1 MTTLLLV
8 LYVLHLLLIVLAYR
22 VLVFRLP
29 EQERGILT
37 FICLF
42 SAVLPLLGEVLGGLA
57 YLISRRFASSDTLLD
72 YDEYVQFDVMNL
84 EGLQQQ
90 AADNM
95 EMVPI
100 KEALNMDA
108 KRRKQSMIH
117 LTTSSLKETG
127 KYLQYG
133 LDHDDSETVH
143 YAATVRNSL
152 FDRYE
157 ANLRLREQQL
167 NPVDVTTYHL
177 FIQECR
183 TFLESGLLDEGG
195 IHRLDERLEAVL
207 EQMRAFYPTD
217 LVRIEAEAEMALRQG
232 KNEKAIASYEE
243 MIHIHPTLPDG
254 YLALIRYYF
263 RRNDWTSIGPVLR
276 QLRTAVAAEDIPE
289 EHRFILE
296 RLEGGD
302 Q

>member
-1 MTTLLLV
+1 MMTLLSV
-8 LYVLHLLLIVLAYR
+8 LYLLHFLFIVLIYR
-22 VLVFRLP
+22 LLVFRLP
-29 EQERGILT
+29 EHERGILT

-42 SAVLPLLGEVLGGLA
+42 SVILPIFGEVFGGFA

-117 LTTSSLKETG
+117 LTTSSLKDTG

-177 FIQECR
+177 FIQECK
-183 TFLESGLLDEGG
+183 TFIESSLLDEGG
-195 IHRLDERLEAVL
+195 IGRLDDRLHLVL
-207 EQMRAFYPTD
+207 KQMRVLYPTD
-217 LVRIEAEAEMALRQG
+217 LVRIEAEAEMAIRQG
-232 KNEKAIASYEE
+232 KEKKAISSYEE

-263 RRNDWTSIGPVLR
+263 QRNDWSSIGPVLR
-276 QLRTAVAAEDIPE
+276 QLKTEVADENIPE

>member
-1 MTTLLLV
+1 MMTLLSV
-8 LYVLHLLLIVLAYR
+8 LYLLHFLFIVLIYR
-22 VLVFRLP
+22 LLVFRLP
-29 EQERGILT
+29 KHERGILT

-42 SAVLPLLGEVLGGLA
+42 SVTLPIFGEVFGGFA

-117 LTTSSLKETG
+117 LTTSSLKDTG

-177 FIQECR
+177 FIQECK
-183 TFLESGLLDEGG
+183 TFIESSLLDEGG
-195 IHRLDERLEAVL
+195 IGRLDDRLHLVL
-207 EQMRAFYPTD
+207 KQMRVLYPTD
-217 LVRIEAEAEMALRQG
+217 LVRIEAEAEMAIRQG
-232 KNEKAIASYEE
+232 TEKKAISSYEE

-263 RRNDWTSIGPVLR
+263 QRNDWSSIGPVLR
-276 QLRTAVAAEDIPE
+276 QLKTEVADENIPE

-296 RLEGGD
+296 RLEGEG

>member
-1 MTTLLLV
+1 MMTLLSV
-8 LYVLHLLLIVLAYR
+8 LYVLHLLLVVLVYR
-22 VLVFRLP
+22 LLVFRLP
-29 EQERGILT
+29 EHERGILT

-42 SAVLPLLGEVLGGLA
+42 SVVLPLFGEVLGGIA

-117 LTTSSLKETG
+117 LTTSSLKDSG

-167 NPVDVTTYHL
+167 NPVDVTTYHV
-177 FIQECR
+177 FIQECK
-183 TFLESGLLDEGG
+183 TFLDSGLLDEGG
-195 IHRLDERLEAVL
+195 IGRLDDRLHLVL
-207 EQMRAFYPTD
+207 EQMRILYPTD
-217 LVRIEAEAEMALRQG
+217 LVRIEAEAEMAIRQG
-232 KNEKAIASYEE
+232 EEEKAISSYNE
-243 MIHIHPTLPDG
+243 MIQIHPTLPDG

-263 RRNDWTSIGPVLR
+263 HRQDWVALGPVLR
-276 QLRTAVAAEDIPE
+276 QLRATVAEEDIPE

>member
-1 MTTLLLV
+1 M
-8 LYVLHLLLIVLAYR
+8 
-22 VLVFRLP
+22 
-29 EQERGILT
+29 
-37 FICLF
+37 
-42 SAVLPLLGEVLGGLA
+42 
-57 YLISRRFASSDTLLD
+57 ISRRFASSDTLLD

-117 LTTSSLKETG
+117 LTTSSLKDSG

-167 NPVDVTTYHL
+167 NPVDVTTYHV
-177 FIQECR
+177 FIQECK
-183 TFLESGLLDEGG
+183 TFLDSGLLDEGG
-195 IHRLDERLEAVL
+195 IGRLDDRLHLVL
-207 EQMRAFYPTD
+207 EQMRILYPTD
-217 LVRIEAEAEMALRQG
+217 LVRIEAEAEMAIRQG
-232 KNEKAIASYEE
+232 EEEKAISSYNE
-243 MIHIHPTLPDG
+243 MIQIHPTLPDG

-263 RRNDWTSIGPVLR
+263 HRQAWVALGPVLR
-276 QLRTAVAAEDIPE
+276 QLRATVAEEDIPE

-302 Q
+302 

>member
-1 MTTLLLV
+1 MMTLLSV
-8 LYVLHLLLIVLAYR
+8 LYVLHLLLVVFTYRLLVL
-22 VLVFRLP
+22 RLP
-29 EQERGILT
+29 EHERGILT

-42 SAVLPLLGEVLGGLA
+42 SALLPLFGEVLGGIA

-117 LTTSSLKETG
+117 LTTSSLKNSG

-177 FIQECR
+177 FIQECK

-195 IHRLDERLEAVL
+195 IGRLDERLHRVL
-207 EQMRAFYPTD
+207 EQMRVLYPTD
-217 LVRIEAEAEMALRQG
+217 LTRIEAEAEMAIRQD
-232 KNEKAIASYEE
+232 NDEKAIASYEE
-243 MIHIHPTLPDG
+243 MIQIHPTLPDG
-254 YLALIRYYF
+254 YLALVRYYF
-263 RRNDWTSIGPVLR
+263 QRNNWSSIGPVLH
-276 QLRTAVAAEDIPE
+276 QLRTAVVEEDIPE
-289 EHRFILE
+289 EHRFILK
-296 RLEGGD
+296 RFEGGD
-302 Q
+302 R

>member
-1 MTTLLLV
+1 MTALLLI

-37 FICLF
+37 FVCLF

-177 FIQECR
+177 FIQECK
-183 TFLESGLLDEGG
+183 TFLDSGLLDEGG
-195 IHRLDERLEAVL
+195 IGRLDERLHLVL

-217 LVRIEAEAEMALRQG
+217 LVRIEAEAEMAIRQG
-232 KNEKAIASYEE
+232 EEEKAISFYEE
-243 MIHIHPTLPDG
+243 MIQIHPTLPDG

-263 RRNDWTSIGPVLR
+263 QRQNWTSIGPVLH
-276 QLRTAVAAEDIPE
+276 QLRTTVAEEDIPE

>member
-42 SAVLPLLGEVLGGLA
+42 SAVLPLLGELLGGLA

-167 NPVDVTTYHL
+167 NPIDVTTYHL

-195 IHRLDERLEAVL
+195 IHRLDDRLDAVL

-217 LVRIEAEAEMALRQG
+217 LTRIEAEAELALRHG

-276 QLRTAVAAEDIPE
+276 QLRTEVAVEDILE